1 MHSQSKFCE
10 LSNQESK
17 RLTEDE
23 EESHSVS
30 YSKRRF
36 SYICILHVII
46 FLLCLSVAMSG
57 WMRHPATPT
66 DLDCATQL
74 SPYSPLVGLVEYED
88 IRFQGD
94 LQDVNPWKGKPN
106 PALDEAWENIT
117 HMWNIQVSGD
127 DMLRMKKP
135 LNQVKAPPHLGD
147 GYVGGIEVFHQLHC
161 LNLIRQYTYY
171 DYYMQPENEPL
182 SFQTSPGR
190 LRAHIADHCIDILRQ
205 VIQCNGDA
213 GVVTG
218 SWVKGYSRPQ
228 VDFSTWH
235 KCRKLQPFIDYQE
248 KAVLDYEPVKP
259 LDAFELDDRPCKHV
273 PMDQICP

>member
-1 MHSQSKFCE
+1 
-10 LSNQESK
+10 
-17 RLTEDE
+17 
-23 EESHSVS
+23 
-30 YSKRRF
+30 
-36 SYICILHVII
+36 
-46 FLLCLSVAMSG
+46 
-57 WMRHPATPT
+57 MRHPATPT

-190 LRAHIADHCIDILRQ
+190 LRAHI
-205 VIQCNGDA
+205 
-213 GVVTG
+213 G